1 MSKKTFLK
9 TSSALLIISTLILTL
24 TSASELSERKPV
36 ASTRAER
43 IILTPARDKIA
54 NRPQVPSKQRI
65 SLDYDGEYLT
75 FGFVVPEG
83 ECDVV
88 LTEWYSG
95 AVQTYTIDSTPLSA
109 EIYVGELYESTV
121 TITTA
126 KDNTYTAE
134 LTAEEE

>member
-1 MSKKTFLK
+1 M
-9 TSSALLIISTLILTL
+9 
-24 TSASELSERKPV
+24 EENRKQE
-36 ASTRAER
+36 SQ
-43 IILTPARDKIA
+43 
-54 NRPQVPSKQRI
+54 RPQVPSKQRI

-126 KDNTYTAE
+126 KDNVYTAD
-134 LTAEEE
+134 LTADND